1 MIHFAFS
8 RGGFANDMWWWYL
21 PPGLMICASV
31 LGFVMISMEPERSQK
46 ALEL

>member
-1 MIHFAFS
+1 
-8 RGGFANDMWWWYL
+8 
-21 PPGLMICASV
+21 MICASV